1 MLQRRSRLGIFLV
14 SALGAAVLAAA
25 CGGGSSSTGGT
36 AGTTAT
42 GTGGTGGSNSGG
54 NGGMGGDGGDI
65 FVGPASGVGGTG
77 GAQMQGFDVL
87 PSLPQEITVVA
98 GQNTPTVT
106 YTSYLDGNPIGAGWS
121 VDRGEIGS
129 ITPGPAST
137 ATFTPKGTAGGVV
150 HVRAGLNGQVLE
162 RSLLVKLTSEQNG
175 ANPNIPAQAG
185 QIATTIPQLTE
196 GGGVGGVG
204 GEGLGV
210 GVDNPTVVAA
220 LDAPVGNGTEQG
232 LKFLYPYDRTVWP
245 RGMTAPLLQWDS
257 TLGDVDAIKIEL
269 TTTSGSF
276 SWKGTFGKPQV
287 LTQTGG
293 AFIRHPIPQ
302 DVWSMATNT
311 AGGKALDGTPDQ
323 LIVRLTVA
331 KGDVAYGPI
340 TETWTVAPG
349 RLSGNIYY
357 ISYGTKLA
365 KNLGGAVGGDGMFGG
380 AVLSIKVGDTAP
392 KLTAGKSGSSNECRV
407 CHSVAA
413 NGSRLVAEGGT
424 APYWVYDITQEQAT
438 EQALPNGS
446 AFPGITPDGGLALT
460 TAAQLVSLTTGAVQ
474 PSTGLNTVATNVGTP
489 SFSPDGKRVVFNPF
503 ASGSIANPRQ
513 KLVLMDFDPATNAF
527 SNPLVVVDNTGQDA
541 QTRPGWPAF
550 FPDGKAVVYHQQIA
564 AGVDGNNLA
573 DLRTRKGA
581 KAYIAMVGP
590 DGAAVPLDR
599 LNGKDAG
606 NVYLPK
612 LAQPIS
618 MSCTGDNAPVGNID
632 ADHGDDVNV
641 NYEPTVNPIASGGY
655 AWVVFTSRRMYGSVA
670 NIPPFCSD
678 PRGVNL
684 FTNITPKKLW
694 VAAVDL
700 NSPAGV
706 DGSHPAFYL
715 PAQELLAGNA
725 RGFWV
730 QEKCRDDG
738 AGCDSGDQCCNGY
751 CSPDPTAPDTLVC
764 NNTPPNGMCS
774 NENDKCTT
782 AADCCNPE
790 LICLNGFCKLDG
802 PK

>member
-1 MLQRRSRLGIFLV
+1 MLQRSRLGFVLV
-14 SALGAAVLAAA
+14 SALGTAVLAAA
-25 CGGGSSSTGGT
+25 CGGGGSTGLP
-36 AGTTAT
+36 GTTSS
-42 GTGGTGGSNSGG
+42 GTGGAGGSNSGG
-54 NGGMGGDGGDI
+54 NGGIGGDGGDI
-65 FVGPASGVGGTG
+65 FVGSSSGVGGSG
-77 GAQMQGFDVL
+77 GTQTQGFDVL
-87 PSLPQEITVVA
+87 PSAPQEITVVA

-106 YTSYLDGNPIGAGWS
+106 YTSYLDGNPISAGWS

-129 ITPGPAST
+129 VPSGPAST

-150 HVRAGLNGQVLE
+150 RVRAGLNGQVVE
-162 RSLLVKLTSEQNG
+162 RNLLVKLTSQQNG
-175 ANPNIPAQAG
+175 ADPNNPAQQG

-210 GVDNPTVVAA
+210 GVDNPVVIAA
-220 LDAPVGNGTEQG
+220 LDMPSGNGQAEG

-245 RGMTAPLLQWDS
+245 RGMTAPLLQWES
-257 TLGDVDAIKIEL
+257 TLGDVDAIKIDL
-269 TTTSGSF
+269 ATTSGSF
-276 SWKGTFGKPQV
+276 SWKGTFGKPQI
-287 LTQTGG
+287 LAQTGRP
-293 AFIRHPIPQ
+293 FLRHPIPQ
-302 DVWSMATNT
+302 DVWAMATNT
-311 AGGKALDGTPDQ
+311 AGGKTLDGTPDQ

-331 KGDVAYGPI
+331 KGEVAYGPI

-349 RLSGNIYY
+349 RLSGAIYY

-365 KNLGGAVGGDGMFGG
+365 KNLSGAVGGDGMFGG

-392 KLTAGKSGSSNECRV
+392 KLTAGKSGSEAECRV

-413 NGSRLVAEGGT
+413 DGSRLVATANGGGT
-424 APYWVYDITQEQAT
+424 RWAYDIAPNMVT
-438 EQALPNGS
+438 EKSLPNGS
-446 AFPGITPDGGLALT
+446 SFPGITPDGALALT
-460 TAAQLVSLTTGAVQ
+460 TGATLVSLASGAIV
-474 PSTGLNTVATNVGTP
+474 PSTGLTGTATDVGTP
-489 SFSPDGKRVVFNPF
+489 SFSPDGKRVVFNPMTS
-503 ASGSIANPRQ
+503 ASIPTPRQ

-527 SNPLVVVDNTGQDA
+527 SNPLVVVDNAGQPA
-541 QTRPGWPAF
+541 ETRPGWAAF

-564 AGVDGNNLA
+564 AGVDGNTLG

-581 KAYIAMVGP
+581 KAYIAMVRE
-590 DGAAVPLDR
+590 DGAAPVPLDQ

-612 LAQPIS
+612 LAQPVA
-618 MSCTGDNAPVGNID
+618 MACTGDGAQVGGMN
-632 ADHGDDVNV
+632 ADHGDDVNL
-641 NYEPTVNPIASGGY
+641 NYEPTVNPIGSGGY
-655 AWVVFTSRRMYGSVA
+655 AWVVFTSRRMYGNVA
-670 NIPPFCSD
+670 TIPPFCSD

-700 NSPAGV
+700 NAPAGV

-730 QEKCRDDG
+730 QEPCRADG
-738 AGCDSGDQCCNGY
+738 AGCESGDQCCNGY
-751 CSPDPTAPDTLVC
+751 CSPDPMGSGALVC
-764 NNTPPNGMCS
+764 GDTPPNGMCS
-774 NENDKCTT
+774 NEGDKCTT
-782 AADCCNPE
+782 AADCCDPE
-790 LICLNGFCKLDG
+790 LICLNGFCTLDG